1 MKPKKVG
8 GMLAKPAPKKLKTIN
23 TETLYPVK
31 NVSEDDNFSRQVPEK
46 EDYVSV
52 CKGIHKQKL
61 GNFQKSL

>member
-31 NVSEDDNFSRQVPEK
+31 NVSEDDNFSR
-46 EDYVSV
+46 
-52 CKGIHKQKL
+52 
-61 GNFQKSL
+61 